1 MEFLMTPENYSAFSA
16 GTLALPAE
24 AAVAAAGVEYK
35 TDDAAVK
42 AALGAFTS
50 SIANINDQGWALNV
64 NSNAFAYYQ
73 KSYAR
78 IAQFINGELNMD
90 DMLKKLQEDID
101 TAIAQK
107 P

>member
-1 MEFLMTPENYSAFSA
+1 
-16 GTLALPAE
+16 
-24 AAVAAAGVEYK
+24 VQYK
-35 TDDAAVK
+35 TDNPAVK
-42 AALGAFTS
+42 AALEAFTAG
-50 SIANINDQGWALNV
+50 ITNINDQGWALNV

-78 IAQFINGELNMD
+78 IAQYINGELNMD
-90 DMLKKLQEDID
+90 DMVKKLQEDID